1 LVSVVVATRPD
12 LETTL
17 MMAIAAAMARVC
29 PVDQT
34 VDVAVRR
41 TAGVV
46 ADPPQ
51 FVGRSRQG
59 CAQPLQSCLYPRLP
73 VWRVGLMVFGGN
85 EVARN
90 LYRSLGY
97 AEIAVFMQATL
108 SSRPDS
114 LSSSA
119 RGIHRLTTEARL
131 HRGSPAHRGR
141 FTRAGD
147 PSPHLGSDLSD
158 AGPRPTVGF
167 SP

>member
-1 LVSVVVATRPD
+1 MAGRWATSGVAEREGD
-12 LETTL
+12 LQHSLWIYDVHIDE
-17 MMAIAAAMARVC
+17 AERGRGYGKAAMVYAEEEAR
-29 PVDQT
+29 
-34 VDVAVRR
+34 RR
-41 TAGVV
+41 G
-46 ADPPQ
+46 
-51 FVGRSRQG
+51 
-59 CAQPLQSCLYPRLP
+59 LN
-73 VWRVGLMVFGGN
+73 RVGLMVFGGN